1 MSRKI
6 GFVFLSSNQLPLK
19 AYSEINS
26 VNYRE
31 KILLHSICL
40 IHQVHQINDNL
51 IKANYIKEYTKGV
64 KIDTILKND
73 FGIRQSQIVDYNP
86 IPKKYLKNKN
96 TVVYAVIVKSPDKI
110 VKSLQETGFKVVRD
124 NILLSFKLDNL
135 DIENPD
141 IFCAILSYG
150 KGKNYY
156 KRKIKFVDNQ
166 TNTIYDISLSNIIE
180 SLCGLEEL
188 REETKCYI

>member
-19 AYSEINS
+19 PYSEINS
-26 VNYRE
+26 VKYKD

-40 IHQVHQINDNL
+40 MHQVHQINGTLN
-51 IKANYIKEYTKGV
+51 KAILLKEYNKGV
-64 KIDTILKND
+64 KIDTILKNN
-73 FGIRQSQIVDYNP
+73 FGIKQSQLLDYNP
-86 IPKKYLKNKN
+86 IPKKYIKNKN
-96 TVVYAVIVKSPDKI
+96 TVVYVVIVKTPDKI
-110 VKSLQETGFKVVRD
+110 VKSLQDTGFKVVRD

-135 DIENPD
+135 DVENSD
-141 IFCAILSYG
+141 IFRAILLYA
-150 KGKNYY
+150 KGTNYY
-156 KRKIKFVDNQ
+156 QRKLKLFDTQ
-166 TNTIYDISLSNIIE
+166 TNTISDISLSNIIE